1 MNASAG
7 RLALAASMAVVTWS
21 VLLSG
26 VPAGLPQAPQKPAQA
41 GQPSFRSGTEL
52 VVIDVSAVGNDG
64 KPLKGLRAE
73 DFTVRIDN
81 GARRIVSM
89 QFIDQAAAETQAPA
103 PPRARRYSS
112 NEAAAIGRLIVILVD
127 ESSIRFGGL
136 RAAAESTE
144 RLLAGFGPADRIALV
159 ALPGPRMLVPFTADH
174 AQIASAVKTIPGGA
188 MPDERDA
195 EHYVSVAE
203 AFAFE
208 RGSDSAVT
216 TEVVDRECATAVDPL
231 ERKYC
236 MIAIQM
242 EAKRIVAAERKRTED
257 FIAGLRGL
265 LTELRVI
272 DVPKLVVVFSEGFA
286 SPESPGQ
293 MAAVG
298 GDAVQARAVLYA
310 MRLDRSLF
318 DASSKRRGQIADSF
332 DDRRASIAA
341 LDTLTG
347 SARGTSFEVI
357 GSAEDPFKRLAAEV
371 SGYYLIGIEPE
382 GNDRDGRVHQIRVSV
397 NRPGV
402 TLRSRREFAFR
413 PAVTDEAKVVGAA
426 LASPLVA
433 VDLPI
438 RVGTFNLADEDP
450 TKVHVLIVA
459 EIGREAPQEG
469 SATIGFVLIDE
480 KGKPT
485 LNSVRRMTLPRSQSG
500 ALLFAGKFP
509 VPAGTYT
516 LRFAAVHDGRVG
528 SVDHRIVA
536 RLTPP
541 EAAAAKP
548 AGSAAQIGDL
558 MLMPPSAGRDAGVPL
573 LDGRVRTDQIVAF
586 AQTGADQK
594 TREERTFVFDVVK
607 QDQGPALVSVRGL
620 ADPAEKGRVR
630 TVAAAVDARLLPP
643 GDYSLRLTVSARG
656 APVTTLFSPFS
667 LERSPSAGRRPAAP
681 ALETVPFNRQDVL
694 EPPVLGL
701 FLEEVARVAPA
712 SSRPALEQARL
723 GQFDEALERLKPGT
737 TGDPTA
743 PLLRGLSL
751 FAKGEIQAARDAF
764 SKTNA
769 AAPQLGVGTFYMG
782 ACYAAGGVDAT
793 AINVWQTSL
802 IMLSQY
808 PVVYRMLADALIRTG
823 QPDRAR
829 VLVEQAAKKWPGDE
843 TIRARVMR
851 SLLAAGRYENV
862 LEYADQAIEQKP
874 VDSAALF
881 LAMESIFE
889 AIADGKDTRVD
900 VLLPRLQRCYELYV
914 AAGGPRQ
921 ALAAEWLSYLRTR

>member
-26 VPAGLPQAPQKPAQA
+26 APAGLPQAPQKPAQVE
-41 GQPSFRSGTEL
+41 QPSFRSGREL
-52 VVIDVSAVGNDG
+52 VVIDVSAVGSDG

-89 QFIDQAAAETQAPA
+89 QFVDQAAAETQAA
-103 PPRARRYSS
+103 TPPPARRYSS
-112 NEAAAIGRLIVILVD
+112 NEAAAVGRLIVIVVD

-144 RLLAGFGPADRIALV
+144 RLLAGFGPADRTALV
-159 ALPGPRMLVPFTADH
+159 TLPGPRMLVPFTTDH
-174 AQIASAVKTIPGGA
+174 AQIASAIKGIPGGA

-195 EHYVSVAE
+195 EYYVSVAE

-216 TEVVDRECATAVDPL
+216 TDVVDRECATATGAF
-231 ERKYC
+231 ERRDC
-236 MIAIQM
+236 ITAIQM
-242 EAKRIVAAERKRTED
+242 EAKRIVATERKRTED

-265 LTELRVI
+265 LTELRAI

-293 MAAVG
+293 MAALG
-298 GDAVQARAVLYA
+298 GDAIQARAVLYA

-341 LDTLTG
+341 LDALTG
-347 SARGTSFEVI
+347 SARGTSFEII

-382 GNDRDGRVHQIRVSV
+382 GSDRDGRVHQIRVSV

-402 TLRSRREFAFR
+402 MLRSRREFVFR
-413 PAVTDEAKVVGAA
+413 PAVTDEAKIIGAA

-433 VDLPI
+433 ADLPI
-438 RVGTFNLADEDP
+438 RVATFNLADEDP

-459 EIGREAPQEG
+459 EIGREVPQEG
-469 SATIGFVLIDE
+469 SATIGFVLVDA
-480 KGKPT
+480 KGRPA

-516 LRFAAVHDGRVG
+516 LRLAAVHDGQLG

-536 RLTPP
+536 ALTPP

-548 AGSAAQIGDL
+548 PGSAAQIGDL
-558 MLMPPSAGRDAGVPL
+558 MLMRPPTGRDVGAPL

-586 AQTGADQK
+586 AQTGADPK
-594 TREERTFVFDVVK
+594 AREERTFVFDVVK
-607 QDQGPALVSVRGL
+607 QDQGPALISVRGL
-620 ADPAEKGRVR
+620 FDPAEKGRVR
-630 TVAAAVDARLLPP
+630 TVAATVDARLLPP
-643 GDYSLRLTVSARG
+643 GDYSLRLTVSAQG
-656 APVTTLFSPFS
+656 APAATLFSPFS
-667 LERSPSAGRRPAAP
+667 LERSPSAGRPAGPAA
-681 ALETVPFNRQDVL
+681 ETVPFNRQDVL

-701 FLEEVARVAPA
+701 FLEEVARIAPA
-712 SSRPALEQARL
+712 SSRPSLDQARL

-737 TGDPTA
+737 PGDPTA
-743 PLLRGLSL
+743 PLLEGLSL

-764 SKTNA
+764 SKTSA
-769 AAPQLGVGTFYMG
+769 AAPQLGVGTFYIG

-829 VLVEQAAKKWPGDE
+829 VLAEQAAKKWPGDE
-843 TIRARVMR
+843 TIRARVMQ

-862 LEYADQAIEQKP
+862 LEYADQAIELKP
-874 VDSAALF
+874 VDAAALF

-921 ALAAEWLSYLRTR
+921 ALAAEWLSYVRAR

>member
-26 VPAGLPQAPQKPAQA
+26 APAGLPQAPQKPAQVE
-41 GQPSFRSGTEL
+41 QPSFRSGREL
-52 VVIDVSAVGNDG
+52 VVIDVSVVGSDG

-89 QFIDQAAAETQAPA
+89 QFVDQAVAETQAA
-103 PPRARRYSS
+103 TPPPARRYSS
-112 NEAAAIGRLIVILVD
+112 NEAAAVGRLIVILVD

-159 ALPGPRMLVPFTADH
+159 TLPGPRMLVPFTTDH
-174 AQIASAVKTIPGGA
+174 AQIASAIKNIPGGA

-195 EHYVSVAE
+195 EYYVSVAE

-208 RGSDSAVT
+208 RANDSAVT
-216 TEVVDRECATAVDPL
+216 TEVVDRQCPMVTSTSDRETMLARQACI
-231 ERKYC
+231 
-236 MIAIQM
+236 IAIQM
-242 EAKRIVAAERKRTED
+242 EAKR
-257 FIAGLRGL
+257 L
-265 LTELRVI
+265 LTELRAI

-286 SPESPGQ
+286 SPESSGQ

-318 DASSKRRGQIADSF
+318 DVSSRRRGPLTDSF

-341 LDTLTG
+341 LDALTG

-371 SGYYLIGIEPE
+371 SGYYLIGVEPE

-413 PAVTDEAKVVGAA
+413 PAITDEAKIVGAA
-426 LASPLVA
+426 MASPLVA

-438 RVGTFNLADEDP
+438 RVATFNLADDDP

-485 LNSVRRMTLPRSQSG
+485 LTTVRRMTLPRSQSG

-548 AGSAAQIGDL
+548 PGSAAQIGDL
-558 MLMPPSAGRDAGVPL
+558 MLMPPSAGRDAGAPL
-573 LDGRVRTDQIVAF
+573 LDGRVRGDQIVAF
-586 AQTGADQK
+586 AQTGADPK
-594 TREERTFVFDVVK
+594 AREERTFVFDVVK

-620 ADPAEKGRVR
+620 SDPAEKGRVR
-630 TVAAAVDARLLPP
+630 TVAATVDARLLPP
-643 GDYSLRLTVSARG
+643 GDYNLRLTVSARG
-656 APVTTLFSPFS
+656 APVATLFSPFS
-667 LERSPSAGRRPAAP
+667 LERSPSAGRPAGP
-681 ALETVPFNRQDVL
+681 ALETAPFNRQDVL

-737 TGDPTA
+737 PGDPTA
-743 PLLRGLSL
+743 PLLQGLSL

-769 AAPQLGVGTFYMG
+769 AAPHLGVGTFYMG

-802 IMLSQY
+802 IMLSQH

-843 TIRARVMR
+843 TIRARVMQ